1 MLVQPSELDVL
12 SGLAPHGTASDAEER
27 LGAARTDCAAAAFAR
42 HDLRQPAGIRTGAN
56 YSRWTTSDP
65 AEG

>member
-1 MLVQPSELDVL
+1 
-12 SGLAPHGTASDAEER
+12 
-27 LGAARTDCAAAAFAR
+27 LGATRTDCAAAAFAR